1 MAQELWSLC
10 RMPTRPSRL
19 MGLPLGDARERV
31 QALGYDLGV
40 MRGAQEYRRVKV
52 QEAMAQMSGD
62 EMGIGRVLLVL
73 LADYIEG

>member
-1 MAQELWSLC
+1 
-10 RMPTRPSRL
+10 MPNRPSRL
-19 MGLPLGDARERV
+19 LNLPCSSARERV
-31 QALGYDLGV
+31 QALGFDLGV